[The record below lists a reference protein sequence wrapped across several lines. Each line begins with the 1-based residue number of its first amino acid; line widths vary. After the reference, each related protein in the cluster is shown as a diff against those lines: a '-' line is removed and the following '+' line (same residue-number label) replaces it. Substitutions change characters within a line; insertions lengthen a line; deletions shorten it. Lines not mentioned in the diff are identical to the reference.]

1 MWKTIPEQYKSE
13 LEALNKLTPD
23 EMDKYMADLRVRA
36 SRLSQ
41 PMAPGELI
49 DKLSNMNIQGLGMF
63 SSLPP
68 PSNDGK
74 DAVCFLCLDGGES
87 EPLRRDCS
95 CRGTDAGFVHLSC
108 LTNYAA
114 NKNKEWDGR
123 DTNDFQNPWKLCSN
137 CHQTFQNE
145 LRIDIATEFV
155 SFVRRQYPRDTQMQV
170 EALYNKMMAFTL
182 MFDRLQP
189 VQKKEAGVTANVLLL
204 LITRMKNDEPPLQT
218 RYYQFEANAY
228 STQGKIALDEGTK
241 ESAKRAV
248 AHFEKQLKVHESIGD
263 ADGVARVTYN
273 IAHAKSKCGGGNSE
287 EGGLKTL
294 QELYELR
301 IAEYGKEHAITIE
314 AGKSYALELQKANRK
329 GEAIELLTKL
339 LSTSKRV
346 LGPHHKITKEVESTL
361 ELIRMGLSGRY
372 VPTRVGW

>member
-1 MWKTIPEQYKSE
+1 MWKEIPEQYKSE
-13 LEALNKLTPD
+13 LDRLNKMTPE
-23 EMDKYMADLRVRA
+23 EMDKFMADLRIRA
-36 SRLSQ
+36 SRVSQ
-41 PMAPGELI
+41 PMAPEELMA
-49 DKLSNMNIQGLGMF
+49 KLSNMSIQGLGMP
-63 SSLPP
+63 SLPP
-68 PSNDGK
+68 PSEDGK
-74 DAVCFLCLDGGES
+74 DAVCFLCLEGGES

-95 CRGTDAGFVHLSC
+95 CRGTDAGYAHLSC
-108 LTNYAA
+108 LTIFASS
-114 NKNKEWDGR
+114 KNKEWDGR

-137 CHQTFQNE
+137 CLQTYQNE

-170 EALYNKMMAFTL
+170 EALYNKMMAFAL

-204 LITRMKNDEPPLQT
+204 LITRIKNDAPPLQT

-228 STQGKIALDEGTK
+228 SLHGDIALDEGTV

-248 AHFEKQLKVHESIGD
+248 THLEKQLQVYESIGD
-263 ADGVARVTYN
+263 VENAANARYN
-273 IAHAKSKCGGGNSE
+273 IAQAKSKCGGGNSE
-287 EGGLKTL
+287 KGGLKTL

-301 IAEYGKEHAITIE
+301 IAQYGKEHAVTIE
-314 AGKSYALELQKANRK
+314 AGMVYALELQEANHK
-329 GEAIELLTKL
+329 GGATELLTKL

-346 LGPHHKITKEVESTL
+346 LGPHHKITKKVKSNL
-361 ELIRMGLSGRY
+361 ELVRMGFSGRY

>member
-1 MWKTIPEQYKSE
+1 
-13 LEALNKLTPD
+13 
-23 EMDKYMADLRVRA
+23 
-36 SRLSQ
+36 
-41 PMAPGELI
+41 
-49 DKLSNMNIQGLGMF
+49 
-63 SSLPP
+63 
-68 PSNDGK
+68 
-74 DAVCFLCLDGGES
+74 
-87 EPLRRDCS
+87 
-95 CRGTDAGFVHLSC
+95 LSC
-108 LTNYAA
+108 LTKYAA
-114 NKNKEWDGR
+114 SKNKEWDGR

-137 CHQTFQNE
+137 CHQEYQNE

-241 ESAKRAV
+241 ESAQRAV
-248 AHFEKQLKVHESIGD
+248 TLFEKQLKVHESIGD